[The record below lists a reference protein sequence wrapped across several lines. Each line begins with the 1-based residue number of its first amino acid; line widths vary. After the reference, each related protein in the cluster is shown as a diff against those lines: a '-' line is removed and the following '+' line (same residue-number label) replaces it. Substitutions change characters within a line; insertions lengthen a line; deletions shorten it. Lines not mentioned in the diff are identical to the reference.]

1 LRQHATAKNEIYT
14 ELRRSIINGHRLPG
28 ERLAIDELA
37 AHYGTSVTPV
47 RDALQMLSQEDL
59 VTIRPRAGYFV
70 TRITLKQLRDLLELR
85 EVIELASVERA
96 ARKIT
101 GEQLARLESVHAGY
115 TSDDDESY
123 ERYTQENRRFHVLI
137 AEASGNQELA
147 DLLGHLHDRLARYM
161 VMRHAAETM
170 EATHARIIKALRERD
185 AEAARQAMASEI
197 ADMRDIVLD
206 RVIQQEGNGWQ
217 LGVGE
222 PDARD
227 RQPSG

>member
-1 LRQHATAKNEIYT
+1 LEQHVTAKNEIYK
-14 ELRRSIINGHRLPG
+14 ELRRSIINGHRIPG

-37 AHYGTSVTPV
+37 AHYGTSVTPI

-59 VTIRPRAGYFV
+59 VTIKPRAGYFV

-85 EVIELASVERA
+85 EVIEMASVERA

-101 GEQLARLESVHAGY
+101 DAQLARLESVHEGY
-115 TSDDDESY
+115 TTDDDESY

-161 VMRHAAETM
+161 VIRHAAETM
-170 EATHARIIKALRERD
+170 EPTHQRIIKALRRHD
-185 AEAARQAMASEI
+185 AEAARQAMACEI
-197 ADMRDIVLD
+197 ADMRDVVLD

-217 LGVGE
+217 LGIGE
-222 PDARD
+222 RDAED
-227 RQPSG
+227 RRPSG